1 MESTT
6 IKALFGRRNI
16 RFVIPAYQRAY
27 TWDKKQ
33 FSQFREDL
41 QDCAGSDYYL
51 GHFLF
56 EQDGDTFYV
65 IDGQQRLTT
74 SIIFFS
80 AFLHVIKSRE
90 AEWMKT
96 DKKEI
101 IQDLLLDVSD
111 YYLKDC
117 RHNRQKFATVEYDN
131 NFFIDTIIEHHNSV
145 SNDDLTSKSKAAIH
159 RALCFFE
166 EWLKD
171 CTIDDMLLYVSSL
184 ENAAITTFVVK
195 DKLQACQ
202 IFAYQNDRGKR
213 LSNLEILKAYF
224 MLQIYRT
231 PFDTF
236 EHESGIT
243 YIERAFE
250 DIYRYIVLVSVDEDS
265 VLSYYWKAIGPKGYY
280 SENVVHE
287 IKAWINA
294 CSKEE
299 KFERIKEFVKGLSK
313 SFQVVNQIEHDNSFY
328 TANLKNL
335 KNMAISYPILIKAKL
350 SNVSKELFDKIIK
363 LMENITFRSLIRGG
377 RADIISRM
385 QQIIPKTMTPDSFS
399 QMIDTAIWKLN
410 NDWWWGYWSDKQ
422 MLEHIKSGWFYGN
435 RVDNYLLWRYEQWQ
449 CCKNY
454 PNPKIC
460 FSDVISNES
469 IEHIAPQTQSSPLE
483 NGYGIYEDKDNPQ
496 QGIVSGEYMN
506 CVGNLMLMAGSQNSS
521 LGNKPFALKLKVYGS
536 DNLLYQQKEI
546 IEFVEDKNNPIWD
559 KDCIKRRRDKII
571 QAAKE
576 IWSLDNI

>member
-27 TWDKKQ
+27 TWDIKQ

-41 QDCAGSDYYL
+41 QECAGSDYYL

-80 AFLHVIKSRE
+80 AFLYVIKSRE
-90 AEWMKT
+90 AEWIIT

-111 YYLKDC
+111 YYLKDS

-131 NFFIDTIIEHHNSV
+131 NFFVDTIIEHHNSV

-171 CTIDDMLLYVSSL
+171 CTIDEILSYVLSL
-184 ENAAITTFVVK
+184 ENASITTFVVK

-265 VLSYYWKAIGPKGYY
+265 VLSYYWRAIGPKGYY

-294 CSKEE
+294 CSKEVQ
-299 KFERIKEFVKGLSK
+299 FERIKQFVNGLSK
-313 SFQVVNQIEHDNSFY
+313 SFQLVNQIEQDSSFY

-350 SNVSKELFDKIIK
+350 SNVSKELFDRIIK

-377 RADIISRM
+377 RADIISRL
-385 QQIIPKTMTPDSFS
+385 QQIMPKTMIPDAFN
-399 QMIDTAIWKLN
+399 QMIDTAIWRLN

-435 RVDNYLLWRYEQWQ
+435 RIDNYLLWRYEQWL

-469 IEHIAPQTQSSPLE
+469 IEHIAPQTQSSH
-483 NGYGIYEDKDNPQ
+483 
-496 QGIVSGEYMN
+496 
-506 CVGNLMLMAGSQNSS
+506 
-521 LGNKPFALKLKVYGS
+521 
-536 DNLLYQQKEI
+536 
-546 IEFVEDKNNPIWD
+546 
-559 KDCIKRRRDKII
+559 
-571 QAAKE
+571 
-576 IWSLDNI
+576 